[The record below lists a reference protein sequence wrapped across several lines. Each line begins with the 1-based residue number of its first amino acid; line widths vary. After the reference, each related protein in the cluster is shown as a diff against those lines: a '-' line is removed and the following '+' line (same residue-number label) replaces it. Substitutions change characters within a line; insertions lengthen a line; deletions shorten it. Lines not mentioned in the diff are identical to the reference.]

1 MRVLLYPLFRLN
13 VDYLRS
19 GNYKY
24 LIKYMVVTCTKGNMT
39 PTELDLMTPIKSSV
53 AHSYSLS
60 LYYSYILYHS
70 SHACTRSVQIVYIL
84 QLQSKISRLPD
95 AIDQQMTLLQF
106 NSGELLGDGRS

>member
-1 MRVLLYPLFRLN
+1 MRKRQHRADRIGSHDPNKKLSRPFLL
-13 VDYLRS
+13 
-19 GNYKY
+19 
-24 LIKYMVVTCTKGNMT
+24 
-39 PTELDLMTPIKSSV
+39 
-53 AHSYSLS
+53 SLS

>member
-60 LYYSYILYHS
+60 LFIILIFFTIVLT
-70 SHACTRSVQIVYIL
+70 HARGV
-84 QLQSKISRLPD
+84 SKLF
-95 AIDQQMTLLQF
+95 TFF
-106 NSGELLGDGRS
+106 NCSLK